1 MDVDLNIDN
10 YNLEDLLQ
18 LFHLPINFTEQQ
30 LKNAKGLVL
39 KTHPDKSGLNKEYFL
54 FFSKAFKYIVKI
66 HELRKSSNT
75 SNTDYDTEIYDDY
88 TKEQETLLTN
98 KIGNMSKKDFHIW
111 FNKTFETMKIKD
123 DNENE
128 GYGNWLQSDD
138 DISNEKVNNLSEIH
152 NIIKNKKKDL
162 KALVKHND
170 IEDFN
175 KNVHYD
181 LVRGKQ
187 DDYGSGDIF
196 GKLKFE
202 DLKKAH
208 TETVVPVDHD
218 DYLKR
223 EHFNNIDELNRR
235 RTMQTN
241 SIKYAD
247 HDDLMNNA
255 RIEDQRNIERAYKLM
270 KQDEA
275 IQNNYNTFWSKLK
288 RLEYN

>member
-75 SNTDYDTEIYDDY
+75 NSTDYDIETYENYTE
-88 TKEQETLLTN
+88 EQETLINN

-138 DISNEKVNNLSEIH
+138 DISNDKVNNLSEIH
-152 NIIKNKKKDL
+152 NIIKNKKKYL
-162 KALVKHND
+162 KAIVKHND

-175 KNVHYD
+175 SNTHYD
-181 LVRGKQ
+181 LIRGRQ
-187 DDYGSGDIF
+187 EDYGSGDIF

-218 DYLKR
+218 DYLNR

-235 RTMQTN
+235 RTMQTTN
-241 SIKYAD
+241 IEYAD
-247 HDDLMNNA
+247 HDTLMNNS
-255 RIEDQRNIERAYKLM
+255 RIEDQRNIERAYKLL
-270 KQDEA
+270 KQDEV
-275 IQNNYNTFWSKLK
+275 IQNNYNKFWSKLK
-288 RLEYN
+288 RLENN